1 MGIFTKK
8 KIRKRLEYNKEKE
21 RPVVRCSICNG
32 ERVAGFMEY
41 GTKNFRE
48 VAFIRDNAE
57 LEDFKESCGVEG
69 DIEKIY

>member
-21 RPVVRCSICNG
+21 RPVLRCSICNG
-32 ERVAGFMEY
+32 EKVAGFMEY

-48 VAFIRDNAE
+48 VAFIRDDEELKSFMEDCGAE
-57 LEDFKESCGVEG
+57 GE
-69 DIEKIY
+69 IEKVY